1 MKHVNAIIVDDEASA
16 VHTLRGMLEEFCP
29 IVNILHTANTVEQ
42 GVFAANQYRP
52 DLVFLDIEISPS
64 GNGFDFLRQTN
75 QLSFGVVFT
84 TAHAQYAVQ
93 AINTAQPWAYL
104 IKPYK
109 AVELMQA
116 VQTALSKA
124 QAQSSGVPSK
134 PLPRGIILPD
144 FRKGSI
150 VVHFTDLICCL
161 SDASCTVFHFFNEDK
176 VEQLHVYKTLR
187 EVETELPAHIFCRV
201 HHGAIVNMAYVRRF
215 ERVGRSGKVHLN
227 AGLAT
232 DVSAQKMEYFSRTF
246 DLFLRGAAPE

>member
-16 VHTLRGMLEEFCP
+16 ALTLIGMLDEFCP
-29 IVNILHTANTVEQ
+29 TVNILHTANSVEQ

-52 DLVFLDIEISPS
+52 DLVFLDIEIAPN

-75 QLSFGVVFT
+75 QLSFGVIFT
-84 TAHAQYAVQ
+84 TAHAHYAVR

-109 AVELMQA
+109 SQELMQA
-116 VQTALSKA
+116 VQIALSRMQPSA
-124 QAQSSGVPSK
+124 SPSK

-150 VVHFTDLICCL
+150 IVHFTDLICCL

-176 VEQLHVYKTLR
+176 VEQLYVYKTLR
-187 EVETELPAHIFCRV
+187 DVEAELPAHIFCRV

-215 ERVGRSGKVHLN
+215 ERVGRSGKLHLN

-232 DVSAQKMEYFSRTF
+232 DVSAQKIDYFTRTF
-246 DLFLRGAAPE
+246 DLFLKGAIP